1 MDEEFLL
8 LKLVFIFRNESV
20 MEFSVLSD
28 DEGQLEEVR
37 DSDFEQFFVEIDFDN
52 SLSCFFVKKKFF
64 RKVVIV
70 SDLESDVE
78 DLRIENEDVEE
89 VVGSD

>member
-1 MDEEFLL
+1 
-8 LKLVFIFRNESV
+8 

-28 DEGQLEEVR
+28 DGQLEEVR
-37 DSDFEQFFVEIDFDN
+37 DSDFEQFFVEIDLDN

>member
-1 MDEEFLL
+1 
-8 LKLVFIFRNESV
+8 

-28 DEGQLEEVR
+28 DEGQLEEVC

-52 SLSCFFVKKKFF
+52 SLSCFFVKKKFV